1 MCTYKYMANYV
12 SMTICT
18 CEYDVMYES
27 LVHVKV
33 TSVHVHTAHA
43 QVCHMIDS
51 FCVVQIFVDFM
62 GYSYPQNVTNYRI
75 HIAI

>member
-1 MCTYKYMANYV
+1 M
-12 SMTICT
+12 CT

-33 TSVHVHTAHA
+33 ISVHVHTAHA
-43 QVCHMIDS
+43 QGYHMIDN
-51 FCVVQIFVDFM
+51 FCVIQIFMDFM

-75 HIAI
+75 IIASYITK